1 VVRKIDW
8 ENQIGRRLKLR
19 DLHVYLTIV
28 QRGSMS
34 KAAAQ
39 LGVSQAAISEI
50 VADLEHAVGVRLLDR
65 NSQGVEPT
73 TYGQA
78 LLRRSLAAFD
88 ELKQCI
94 KDIEFLAD
102 PTVGELRIGCA
113 ESVST
118 TILPPIIDRFS
129 RQYPGVVLH
138 VNNSVSPTLELP
150 ELRAR
155 TLDLFISRLVK
166 PLQEKSNDL
175 NVETLFDDEMVVAA
189 GAHSRWASRRK
200 VDLRELLNEPWILN
214 PPRSWNYITLE
225 EAFRLRGLDMPKVR
239 LMTFSIHV
247 RANLLAIGPYI
258 TAFPSTFL
266 RLNARRFS
274 MKALPIELPLRPW
287 PVAIV
292 TLRSRTLS
300 PIAQRFIDHVRAFT
314 RTTAD
319 PIPAK
324 QSA

>member
-1 VVRKIDW
+1 MGSGQPVVHLASCAFWQRRTGDFSVVRKIDW
-8 ENQIGRRLKLR
+8 ENQIGRCLKLR

-88 ELKQCI
+88 ELKQGI

-118 TILPPIIDRFS
+118 TILPAIIDRFS
-129 RQYPGVVLH
+129 QQYPGIVLH
-138 VNNSVSPTLELP
+138 VDNSVSPTLELP

-155 TLDLFISRLVK
+155 SLDLFVSRLVR
-166 PLQEKSNDL
+166 PLVQKCDDL
-175 NVETLFDDEMVVAA
+175 NVEILFDDEMVVAA
-189 GAHSRWASRRK
+189 GVQNRWAARRK
-200 VDLRELLNEPWILN
+200 VDLGELIEEPWILN
-214 PPRSWNYITLE
+214 PPRSWNYITVA
-225 EAFRLRGLDMPKVR
+225 EAFRLRGLDMPKIR
-239 LMTFSIHV
+239 LMTFSIH
-247 RANLLAIGPYI
+247 
-258 TAFPSTFL
+258 L
-266 RLNARRFS
+266 R
-274 MKALPIELPLRPW
+274 
-287 PVAIV
+287 
-292 TLRSRTLS
+292 
-300 PIAQRFIDHVRAFT
+300 
-314 RTTAD
+314 
-319 PIPAK
+319 
-324 QSA
+324 